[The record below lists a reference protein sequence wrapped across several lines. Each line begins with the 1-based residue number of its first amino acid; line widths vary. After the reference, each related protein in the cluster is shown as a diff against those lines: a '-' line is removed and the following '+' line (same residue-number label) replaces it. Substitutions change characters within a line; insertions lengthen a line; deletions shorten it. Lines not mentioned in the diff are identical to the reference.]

1 MNSFDAYCDQRPF
14 VLLIDE
20 EAQVRQ
26 ELAASLEAHG
36 YRVRGC
42 SNAAEAY
49 AAAAD
54 DCPQFV
60 ISDVL
65 VHELSG
71 MEICEKI
78 KRDAVNSDDLHVMF
92 LSANQIP
99 DIIRRRSPFGGSY
112 YLRKPVDCGVL
123 LDLLEK
129 TLAATRQLA
138 LVGK

>member
-1 MNSFDAYCDQRPF
+1 
-14 VLLIDE
+14 LIDE
-20 EAQVRQ
+20 DAQVRR
-26 ELAASLEAHG
+26 ELAASLESHG
-36 YRVRGC
+36 YRVHGC
-42 SNAAEAY
+42 STAAAAY

-54 DCPQFV
+54 DCPQF
-60 ISDVL
+60 IICDV
-65 VHELSG
+65 VMQDLSG

-78 KRDAVNSDDLHVMF
+78 KRDGPRDELHVMF

-112 YLRKPVDCGVL
+112 YLRKPVDCSVL

-129 TLAATRQLA
+129 TLDATRQLA